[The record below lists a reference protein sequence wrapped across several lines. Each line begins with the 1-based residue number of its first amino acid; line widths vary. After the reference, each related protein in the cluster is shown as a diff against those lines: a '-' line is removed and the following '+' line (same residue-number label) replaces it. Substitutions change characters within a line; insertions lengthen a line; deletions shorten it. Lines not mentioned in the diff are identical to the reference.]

1 MHDNINT
8 RDAKRILHGLHNIL
22 RCVRPRDLP
31 TVAKN
36 LAVHHHIPQKVMLKA
51 TARYARIHHTN

>member
-1 MHDNINT
+1 MHDNNA

-22 RCVRPRDLP
+22 CHIQAHDLP

-36 LAVHHHIPQKVMLKA
+36 LAMHHHIPQKVMLKA

>member
-1 MHDNINT
+1 MHDNINS

-31 TVAKN
+31 TVGKH
-36 LAVHHHIPQKVMLKA
+36 LAMHHHIPQKLMLKA
-51 TARYARIHHTN
+51 VAHYARTRNT